1 MVWAFIDTNIPMYAS
16 GRDHRLKT
24 PSRRIIEA
32 ASASRSRFFT
42 DAEVLQELIHR
53 YQAIKEWRGRG
64 DHVFADFVLVMEGRI
79 EPMFAQDV
87 QRAAQLADV
96 YPILSARDLVHLAV
110 MERAGATAIV
120 TADTAFDN
128 LDGVERLDPADAEA
142 WLPRFEDAD
151 P

>member
-1 MVWAFIDTNIPMYAS
+1 VIFVDSNVPMYLIGADHPHK
-16 GRDHRLKT
+16 RDAERLL
-24 PSRRIIEA
+24 E
-32 ASASRSRFFT
+32 RSILDGERLVT

-128 LDGVERLDPADAEA
+128 LAGVERLDPADAEA
-142 WLPRFEDAD
+142 WLPRFEDED